1 MHILKPRRK
10 RCNVIDTYSRH
21 SAFGYITTA
30 IRTSDV
36 ELIDYD
42 WIPFSRAPR
51 SREDRLEMYLC
62 SPGDDVQIFYTER
75 AAEVTS
81 VYLSGRFFSDSNRN
95 LQPMCFE
102 CRHEL
107 IVDSSDIRC
116 SNVNC
121 KGTEKGRLSRALE
134 LYARYRYGAQT
145 FDDATEEYDSLVS
158 SGVRS
163 IEKLLSPLA
172 ADMTSLFP
180 ITSDLAERLRYVQNG
195 FFRDKETECI
205 DLLAVLIDMF
215 AIPGLSA
222 LDCYHIARD
231 ISDEDDLSAFS
242 FMEIWRVLSRVDV
255 LMDTIDISEKY
266 ARDIVKHVHARRNRH
281 GDLVI
286 RGILNRLSNR

>member
-1 MHILKPRRK
+1 
-10 RCNVIDTYSRH
+10 
-21 SAFGYITTA
+21 
-30 IRTSDV
+30 
-36 ELIDYD
+36 
-42 WIPFSRAPR
+42 
-51 SREDRLEMYLC
+51 MYLC

-95 LQPMCFE
+95 LRPMCFE
-102 CRHEL
+102 CQHEL
-107 IVDSSDIRC
+107 ITDGSDIRC

-121 KGTEKGRLSRALE
+121 KGTEKGRLYRALE

-145 FDDATEEYDSLVS
+145 FSDAIEEYDALISHGVQSL
-158 SGVRS
+158 
-163 IEKLLSPLA
+163 EKLLSPLA
-172 ADMTSLFP
+172 ANMTSLFP
-180 ITSDLAERLRYVQNG
+180 ITSDLAERLIYVQDG

-222 LDCYHIARD
+222 VDCYCIARD

-242 FMEIWRVLSRVDV
+242 LMEVWRVLSRVDV

-266 ARDIVKHVHARRNRH
+266 ARDIVKHVRTRRNRQ

-286 RGILNRLSNR
+286 RDILCRLSDQ